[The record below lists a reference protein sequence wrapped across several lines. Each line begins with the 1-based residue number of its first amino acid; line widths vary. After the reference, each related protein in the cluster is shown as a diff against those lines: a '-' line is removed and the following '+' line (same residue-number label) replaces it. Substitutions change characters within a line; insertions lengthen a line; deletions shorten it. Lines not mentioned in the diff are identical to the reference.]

1 MGLKCALGFEPAH
14 FPIGKPFEPRL
25 AFRPM
30 SRLPF
35 ELFLALRYLR
45 PKRTFVSVI
54 TLISVAGVT
63 LGVAVLIVVIS
74 VMTGFDH
81 QLRDKLLGL
90 KPHLRIF
97 KYEDSLTNYQALAQV
112 IASNRFV
119 RTVTPLVYGPVLAE
133 TQPASGKSE
142 ALAPLLQGID
152 PAFMTNFS
160 AVATSIIYGELI
172 LEGDSIVIGIEM
184 ARDHNLHVGDRLAIY
199 GPRQLKEMRDRQGQ
213 TNEVVIP
220 PDDYTIRGI
229 FDVGYYEY
237 NANIIVSS
245 LRSAQSLY
253 LLRGCVHGLHVMLRD
268 PGQAEAAR
276 HELRAELDRD
286 LGISTWMSESSV
298 ILSAIA
304 VEKNVMFII
313 MMCILV
319 VAAFGIMSSQITF
332 VVQKTRE
339 IGMLKALGSA
349 RSGIMSVFLG
359 QSLVVGLIGVL
370 AGLGL
375 GLLMVE
381 IRNPFLHFMRRTT
394 GIELFP
400 SSIYNFSE
408 LPALVS
414 SWDVTRICVVALIIC
429 VIAGLVP
436 AWTAG
441 RLHPVEAL
449 RHE

>member
-1 MGLKCALGFEPAH
+1 
-14 FPIGKPFEPRL
+14 
-25 AFRPM
+25 
-30 SRLPF
+30 
-35 ELFLALRYLR
+35 
-45 PKRTFVSVI
+45 V
-54 TLISVAGVT
+54 
-63 LGVAVLIVVIS
+63 
-74 VMTGFDH
+74 
-81 QLRDKLLGL
+81 
-90 KPHLRIF
+90 
-97 KYEDSLTNYQALAQV
+97 
-112 IASNRFV
+112 
-119 RTVTPLVYGPVLAE
+119 
-133 TQPASGKSE
+133 
-142 ALAPLLQGID
+142 
-152 PAFMTNFS
+152 
-160 AVATSIIYGELI
+160 
-172 LEGDSIVIGIEM
+172 
-184 ARDHNLHVGDRLAIY
+184 
-199 GPRQLKEMRDRQGQ
+199 
-213 TNEVVIP
+213 
-220 PDDYTIRGI
+220 RGI

-268 PGQAEAAR
+268 PTRAEAAR
-276 HELRAELDRD
+276 HELCAELDPD
-286 LGISTWMSESSV
+286 LRISISTWMSESSV

-304 VEKNVMFII
+304 VEKTVMFVI
-313 MMCILV
+313 MMCIVV

-339 IGMLKALGSA
+339 IGLLKAIGSA

-381 IRNPFLHFMRRTT
+381 IRNPFLRFMRRTT

-400 SSIYNFSE
+400 SSIYNFTE

-414 SWDVTRICVVALIIC
+414 SWDVARICVVALVIC

>member
-1 MGLKCALGFEPAH
+1 
-14 FPIGKPFEPRL
+14 
-25 AFRPM
+25 M

-54 TLISVAGVT
+54 TLISVIGVM

-81 QLRDKLLGL
+81 QLRDKILGL
-90 KPHLRIF
+90 KPHLHIF
-97 KYEDSLTNYQALAQV
+97 KYEDSLTNYQALARIV
-112 IASNRFV
+112 ASNRHV
-119 RTVTPLVYGPVLAE
+119 RSVAPLIFGPVLAE
-133 TQPASGKSE
+133 TQPVTGKSE

-152 PAFMTNFS
+152 PAFVTNFS
-160 AVATSIIYGELI
+160 ALATSIISGELD
-172 LEGDSIVIGIEM
+172 LEGDSILIGVEM
-184 ARDHNLHVGDRLAIY
+184 EREHNLHVGDRLAIY
-199 GPRQLKEMRDRQGQ
+199 GPRQLKEMREHQGKRD
-213 TNEVVIP
+213 EVIIP
-220 PDDYTIRGI
+220 PDDYTVRGI

-253 LLRGCVHGLHVMLRD
+253 LLRGSVHSLHVMLWD
-268 PGQAEAAR
+268 PAQAETVR
-276 HELRAELDRD
+276 QELRAVLDPA
-286 LGISTWMSESSV
+286 LGIRTWMTESSV

-304 VEKNVMFII
+304 AEKTVMFYI
-313 MMCILV
+313 MLLIVV
-319 VAAFGIMSSQITF
+319 VAAFGITSSQITF

-349 RSGIMSVFLG
+349 RSGVMCVFLAQG
-359 QSLVVGLIGVL
+359 LVVGVIGVL

-375 GLLMVE
+375 GLLLVE
-381 IRNPFLHFMRRTT
+381 VRNPFLHFMRRAT
-394 GIELFP
+394 GWELFP
-400 SSIYNFSE
+400 SSVYNFYD

-414 SWDVTRICVVALIIC
+414 AWDVSRICGAAFVIC
-429 VIAGLVP
+429 VLAGLAP
-436 AWTAG
+436 AWNAG
-441 RLHPVEAL
+441 RLRPVEAL

>member
-1 MGLKCALGFEPAH
+1 
-14 FPIGKPFEPRL
+14 
-25 AFRPM
+25 M
-30 SRLPF
+30 SRLPY

-54 TLISVAGVT
+54 TLISVIGVM
-63 LGVAVLIVVIS
+63 LGVAVPIVVIS

-97 KYEDSLTNYQALAQV
+97 KYDDSLTNYQELSRV
-112 IASNRFV
+112 ISSNRHV
-119 RTVTPLVYGPVLAE
+119 RAVAPLILGPVLAE
-133 TQPASGKSE
+133 TQPSFGKSE

-152 PAFMTNFS
+152 PAFVTNFS
-160 AVATSIIYGELI
+160 AVATSIISGELD
-172 LEGDSIVIGIEM
+172 LEGDSIVIGVEM

-199 GPRQLKEMRDRQGQ
+199 GPRQLKEMREHQGKSD
-213 TNEVVIP
+213 EVFIP
-220 PDDYTIRGI
+220 PDDYTVRGI

-237 NANIIVSS
+237 NANVIVSS

-253 LLRGCVHGLHVMLRD
+253 LLRGSVHGLHVMLRD
-268 PGQAEAAR
+268 PAQAEAAR
-276 HELRAELDRD
+276 QELRAELDRD
-286 LGISTWMSESSV
+286 LGISTWMSESSI
-298 ILSAIA
+298 ILTAIA
-304 VEKNVMFII
+304 VEKSVMFVI
-313 MMCILV
+313 MIFIV
-319 VAAFGIMSSQITF
+319 IVAAFGIMSSQITF

-359 QSLVVGLIGVL
+359 QSLIVGVIGVL

-375 GLLMVE
+375 GLLLVE
-381 IRNPFLHFMRRTT
+381 IRNPFLHFMRRVT

-414 SWDVTRICVVALIIC
+414 SWDVARICIAALIIC
-429 VIAGLVP
+429 VLAGLVP